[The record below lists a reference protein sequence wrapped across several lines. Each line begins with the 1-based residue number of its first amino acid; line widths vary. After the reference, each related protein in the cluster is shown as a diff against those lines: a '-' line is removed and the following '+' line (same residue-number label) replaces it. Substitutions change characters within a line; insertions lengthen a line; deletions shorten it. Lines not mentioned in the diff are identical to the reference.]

1 MSSCEQN
8 SYHGG
13 IVSVMSKE
21 VKELFENGPVV
32 LSREK
37 FIDDRGSFEM
47 IFENTELRRCFPQ
60 IPELLQINAIWAH
73 GGALRGVHAAPLS
86 ENHWKVITCVL
97 GSVRDAVVDLR
108 AKSASFGELRTV
120 DILADEPRTLIIP
133 PGFGHAVQGLSPES
147 LVVYGTNV
155 EYANNKEFE
164 INPLN
169 STWVD
174 NWKKPMILSKRDEL
188 APSFTEF
195 QRRSISSEEI

>member
-1 MSSCEQN
+1 MP
-8 SYHGG
+8 
-13 IVSVMSKE
+13 KE

-32 LSREK
+32 LPREK
-37 FIDDRGSFEM
+37 FVDDRGSFEM

-73 GGALRGVHAAPLS
+73 GGALRGVHAAPFS
-86 ENHWKVITCVL
+86 ENHWKVIACVL

-120 DILADEPRTLIIP
+120 DILADEPGTLIIP

-174 NWKKPMILSKRDEL
+174 NWKKPIILSKRDEL

-195 QRRSISSEEI
+195 QQRSILSEEI